1 MKLSQDIHVVGGGR
15 FGFGLSGPLDC
26 HVYVINGGTE
36 LALVDPGFGAQG
48 DFDRILDNIR
58 DDGLNPKRIRKI
70 ILTHYHADH
79 IGAAQEAEQRLDAE
93 VIASRIAAPA
103 IRVGD
108 EKAVA
113 LDVAKAAGFYPE
125 DYRLPPCPVHVELS
139 EGNEVQVG
147 HLRLSAWDTPGHCDG
162 HLCFLMT
169 GGERN
174 YLLGA
179 DLVFWGGRILLQNI
193 HDCRITDY
201 AESVF
206 KVAKLDF
213 DALIPGHLQIMLRY
227 GKEQITLA
235 ANAFRQLGVP
245 ANIL

>member
-1 MKLSQDIHVVGGGR
+1 MRLSQDIHVVGGGR

-36 LALVDPGFGAQG
+36 LALVDPGFGAPG

-58 DDGLNPKRIRKI
+58 SDGLDPKRIRKI

-93 VIASRIAAPA
+93 VIASSIAAPA

-113 LDVAKAAGFYPE
+113 LDVAKAAGFYPQ
-125 DYRLPPCPVHVELS
+125 DYELPPCPVHVELS

-147 HLRLSAWDTPGHCDG
+147 RLRLGAWDTPGHCDG
-162 HLCFLMT
+162 HLSFLMT

-179 DLVFWGGRILLQNI
+179 DLVFWRGRILLQNI

-245 ANIL
+245 PNIL